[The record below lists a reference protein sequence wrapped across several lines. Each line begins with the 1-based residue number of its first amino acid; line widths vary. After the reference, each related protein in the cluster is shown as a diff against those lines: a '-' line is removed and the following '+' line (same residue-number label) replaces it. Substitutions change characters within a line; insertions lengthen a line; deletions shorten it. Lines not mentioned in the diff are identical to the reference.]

1 MSYIDVCVC
10 VCVSTVPGHPI
21 EKVEASEHI
30 KSSKQPTNIKY
41 TCEKNEC
48 ESWIFIHHRKRI

>member
-1 MSYIDVCVC
+1 MSYIDVC

-30 KSSKQPTNIKY
+30 KSSKRPTKKIY
-41 TCEKNEC
+41 ICEKLNVRAG
-48 ESWIFIHHRKRI
+48 FLFVT